1 MKLNGFTGKG
11 TGKLGSTVFSVSGGE
26 QIVRQYQSEVAN
38 PSTEGQTDQRAK
50 MKLISQLSAV
60 YGNVLAF
67 AKKGNVSAR
76 NQFSAK
82 NIALCT
88 VSEGVA
94 SINLAAIQITPGT
107 RGIPAVVVTRQGSTA
122 LAVALAADAAKA
134 CDRVVYVAMV
144 KNADGSIMYHDSKV
158 CETAGANGLFE
169 DTLAYTGNE
178 VVVYAYGIKDA
189 SAAAAGKYA
198 NYGVTSGTDVAT
210 LVSTRSMSSADFAF
224 TKTVGVQLAA
234 QA

>member
-1 MKLNGFTGKG
+1 MKLNGFVGKG
-11 TGKLGSTVFSVSGGE
+11 TGKLGAAVFSVSGGE

-50 MKLISQLSAV
+50 LKLISQLSAV
-60 YGNVLAF
+60 YAAVLAF
-67 AKKGNVSAR
+67 AKQGNVSAR

-82 NIALCT
+82 NIALCSVT
-88 VSEGVA
+88 DGVA
-94 SINLAAIQITPGT
+94 SINLAAIQLTPGT
-107 RGIPAVVVTRQGSTA
+107 RGIPAVTVSRQGTTA
-122 LAVALAADAAKA
+122 LAVALASDAAKA
-134 CDRVVYVAMV
+134 VDRVVYVAMV
-144 KNADGSIMYHDSKV
+144 KNDDGSIMFLDSKV
-158 CETAGANGLFE
+158 CETAGNDGRFE

-189 SAAAAGKYA
+189 SASAAGKYA

-210 LVSTRSMSSADFAF
+210 LVSTRAMSTADFAF
-224 TKTVGVQLAA
+224 TKTVGIQLAA